1 MIPASFAS
9 KQSRDTMSRE
19 DKTIEQFC
27 TRLAAIEGRQIHIIA
42 RPDRDNP
49 GQGGCDAILDRG
61 GQIFALEHTTIDCIV
76 GQREDSARFRQVV
89 VPLEEA
95 IRSAYPDSWIK
106 ICVPSHAVPT
116 GTDWGEMRDAL
127 LRGCVRAI
135 GDMPFGESRREF
147 RFEGVP
153 FRVWITKRRSPR
165 DPGCYVMRTAP
176 GNLETHMVENM
187 TSVIREKGKQLASYR
202 LDGLATILL
211 LDSDEFALTDRDAL
225 AQAFRAAAER
235 ETPEEFDE
243 VFMAQTFLDPIWI
256 YPVKLNDRLYPD
268 LPEFENFFDAQFS
281 LTYGE
286 SE

>member
-1 MIPASFAS
+1 
-9 KQSRDTMSRE
+9 MSRE
-19 DKTIEQFC
+19 DRTIEQFC
-27 TRLAAIEGRQIHIIA
+27 TRLAAIEGRQVHIIA

-76 GQREDSARFRQVV
+76 GQREDSARFRHVV

-95 IRSAYPDSWIK
+95 IRSAYPDSWIE

-116 GTDWGEMRDAL
+116 GTDWSKVRDAL
-127 LRGCVRAI
+127 LHGCVRAI
-135 GDMPFGESRREF
+135 CDMTFGEFRREF
-147 RFEGVP
+147 QFEGVP
-153 FRVWITKRRSPR
+153 FRVWITRRRSPR

-176 GNLETHMVENM
+176 GDLEAHMVDNM
-187 TSVIREKGKQLASYR
+187 TSVIREKSEQLAPYR
-202 LDGLATILL
+202 RDNLATILL
-211 LDSDEFALTDRDAL
+211 LDSDEFVLTDRDSL
-225 AQAFRAAAER
+225 AQAFRTAAER

-243 VFMAQTFLDPIWI
+243 VFIAQTFLNPIWV
-256 YPVKLNDRLYPD
+256 YPVKLNDRLYPH
-268 LPEFENFFDAQFS
+268 LPEFRRFFEAQYV